1 MVHVYLVNKCT
12 GELWPTVYT
21 CEPFFFF
28 HVVNAHQ
35 QENGGRYLV
44 VDVVAYK
51 DAEVSGKN
59 NLF

>member
-12 GELWPTVYT
+12 GELCPTVYT

-28 HVVNAHQ
+28 HIVNAHQ

-51 DAEVSGKN
+51 DAEVGGKTI
-59 NLF
+59 